1 MLTQTQI
8 MRHTQMIDASTNDTP
23 ILIQTQ
29 AQIIDADT
37 NTNFGADTH
46 TNAQEYVIHTRTHD
60 IIIGTHIYYT
70 GVFAAPAPPGENN
83 VPSPDHKSFNNTCTN
98 PTNQGRNR

>member
-46 TNAQEYVIHTRTHD
+46 TNAQPTHTCS
-60 IIIGTHIYYT
+60 
-70 GVFAAPAPPGENN
+70 A
-83 VPSPDHKSFNNTCTN
+83 HK
-98 PTNQGRNR
+98 GG